1 MLLYFGGRRIS
12 TNRIFPSSSFIPY
25 KAFVRG
31 ELTCMCYIRNCSTF
45 KAFSE
50 TPEKFWKPLR
60 PCGYP
65 LGFLLPLFREV
76 KYSNRTKWL
85 SRKRKSRNSR
95 MAVFKSTFNCSHAN
109 IKRVIQ
115 RHSSD
120 LDCIVSYTCTATLA
134 HLCN

>member
-1 MLLYFGGRRIS
+1 MSY
-12 TNRIFPSSSFIPY
+12 T
-25 KAFVRG
+25 
-31 ELTCMCYIRNCSTF
+31 RNSSTF

-60 PCGYP
+60 PCGYSV
-65 LGFLLPLFREV
+65 GFLLPFFREV

-85 SRKRKSRNSR
+85 SGKHKSRNSR
-95 MAVFKSTFNCSHAN
+95 TAVFKSTFNCSHAN

-115 RHSSD
+115 RHSPD

-134 HLCN
+134 HVTSMCFGSHTISTNRMWPPKYNKTQ

>member
-1 MLLYFGGRRIS
+1 MLLYFGSHRIS

-31 ELTCMCYIRNCSTF
+31 ELTCMCYTRNCSTF

-85 SRKRKSRNSR
+85 SRKRKSWQCLNLHLTVVMLTLSGSFRDI
-95 MAVFKSTFNCSHAN
+95 H
-109 IKRVIQ
+109 Q
-115 RHSSD
+115 
-120 LDCIVSYTCTATLA
+120 TCVCVL
-134 HLCN
+134 LL